1 MVAGS
6 NRKRSRPEIRTGL
19 RPLWRRASMTAA
31 ATKRE
36 KREGRAT
43 PATPM
48 PKPYT
53 RTALPATL
61 RAFIR
66 METYM
71 EARELPMARS
81 RAAQPL
87 YRAMKG

>member
-6 NRKRSRPEIRTGL
+6 NRKRSRPDTRTGL
-19 RPLWRRASMTAA
+19 RPLWRRASMAAA
-31 ATKRE
+31 ATARE
-36 KREGRAT
+36 NREGRAT

-53 RTALPATL
+53 STALPATL
-61 RAFIR
+61 SRFIR
-66 METYM
+66 AETYM
-71 EARELPMARS
+71 EARALPMARS

-87 YRAMKG
+87 YRPMKG